1 MVNYGYLLQAAIS
14 KRFGAQTRGFDHWIW
29 LEEYYTLFFYKNLF
43 YKNVRLQN
51 CSKIKNIVVNLLVV
65 ISISFARLH
74 AKSDVLIKK
83 IVRRSAFG

>member
-1 MVNYGYLLQAAIS
+1 MSEIMSETY
-14 KRFGAQTRGFDHWIW
+14 QTRVHF
-29 LEEYYTLFFYKNLF
+29 FFYKNLV

-74 AKSDVLIKK
+74 GKSDVLIKK
-83 IVRRSAFG
+83 KVYRDIGNMD